1 MKKPALVLSELANR
15 YGVKHSS
22 ADDAETIGTR
32 IADHVDGLKPLAL
45 SERESKLVTANRTGQ
60 IDMMFS
66 EGFINKA
73 QADVL
78 KASFASEDLV
88 LSEGNSDPF
97 ELSEQAFNAV
107 CKVLRGSNPRKP
119 DEERTQAQTLE
130 LAEGDAGKG
139 ESKLVAEMKSRISA

>member
-1 MKKPALVLSELANR
+1 MKKPALILSELANR

-45 SERESKLVTANRTGQ
+45 SERESKAITENRSTKV
-60 IDMMFS
+60 DMLFS
-66 EGFINKA
+66 EGFANKA
-73 QADVL
+73 QADLV
-78 KASFASEDLV
+78 KKSFASEDLV

-97 ELSEQAFNAV
+97 ELSERAFDAV
-107 CKVLRGSNPRKP
+107 CKVLRAGEPKTP
-119 DEERTQAQTLE
+119 DKERTKAQTLE